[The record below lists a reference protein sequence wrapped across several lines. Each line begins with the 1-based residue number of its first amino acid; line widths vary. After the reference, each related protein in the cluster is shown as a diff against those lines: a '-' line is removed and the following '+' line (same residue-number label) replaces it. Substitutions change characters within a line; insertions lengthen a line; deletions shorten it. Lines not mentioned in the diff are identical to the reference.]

1 MLNNGR
7 RCAVYY
13 WPCAI
18 SIYSANSSY
27 MCNRLDNS
35 SIIFLMKVEDYEIFM
50 NERIF
55 IEVNLIIPG
64 NVCMTIGS
72 RLSSNLYL
80 TYTIY

>member
-1 MLNNGR
+1 
-7 RCAVYY
+7 
-13 WPCAI
+13 
-18 SIYSANSSY
+18 
-27 MCNRLDNS
+27 
-35 SIIFLMKVEDYEIFM
+35 MKVEDYEIFM